1 MNVVFYKA
9 KVRFSK
15 VQVAPCRSEHSKL
28 VQKIF
33 VPHQKVNKLR
43 TVAASCTFPKFIKN
57 IIKFLFCSVVSA
69 FRICYRI
76 NAICKSNK
84 SDVIFVRRILNLKR
98 FRITFFVIPEFMMTK
113 NKIPVNFKIWNS
125 LYDFTAQQR
134 MCLYPAVFLVS
145 NFSEMKVDERRIS
158 KFSDVVQKRARFY
171 KTEHIHLV
179 FFNVLYRLNL
189 SGNKEQIRA
198 LFYKTIETY
207 AHNTAHHSYMIRR

>member
-1 MNVVFYKA
+1 
-9 KVRFSK
+9 
-15 VQVAPCRSEHSKL
+15 
-28 VQKIF
+28 
-33 VPHQKVNKLR
+33 
-43 TVAASCTFPKFIKN
+43 
-57 IIKFLFCSVVSA
+57 
-69 FRICYRI
+69 
-76 NAICKSNK
+76 
-84 SDVIFVRRILNLKR
+84 
-98 FRITFFVIPEFMMTK
+98 MTK

-125 LYDFTAQQR
+125 LYDFTAQRR
-134 MCLYPAVFLVS
+134 MCLYPAILPVR
-145 NFSEMKVDERRIS
+145 NFSEMKINKRRIS

>member
-1 MNVVFYKA
+1 MNVVFYKT
-9 KVRFSK
+9 KVCFSK

-43 TVAASCTFPKFIKN
+43 TVAASCSFTQLVKN
-57 IIKFLFCSVVSA
+57 IIEFLFCSVVPA
-69 FRICYRI
+69 FRISYGI
-76 NAICKSNK
+76 NAVCKRNK
-84 SDVIFVRRILNLKR
+84 SDVIFICRLLYLKG
-98 FRITFFVIPEFMMTK
+98 FRIAFFVIPEFMMTK

-125 LYDFTAQQR
+125 LYDFTAQRR
-134 MCLYPAVFLVS
+134 MCLYPAILPVR
-145 NFSEMKVDERRIS
+145 NFSEMKINKRRIS

-207 AHNTAHHSYMIRR
+207 ANNTAHHSYMIRR